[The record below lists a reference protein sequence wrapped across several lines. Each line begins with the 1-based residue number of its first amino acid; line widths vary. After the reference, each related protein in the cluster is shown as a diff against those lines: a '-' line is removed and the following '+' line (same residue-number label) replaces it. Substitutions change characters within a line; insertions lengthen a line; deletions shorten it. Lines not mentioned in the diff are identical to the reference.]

1 MRLKRLELFG
11 FKSFLDKTNVNFKPG
26 ITAIVGPNGCGKS
39 NLTDAV
45 LWAFGEQR
53 PKNLRGEKME
63 DVIFN
68 GTEHRKPLG
77 LAEVSITVDD
87 IRDPLPSPYSPYSEI
102 TFMRRLYRSGE
113 SEYFINQTPCRLK
126 DIRELLIDLKAGY
139 RAHTIIEQGRIED
152 LLMASPLQ
160 RRELVEEVA
169 GVAKFRLRKEEA
181 ERKLAATQQN
191 LVRIQDVLSEVK
203 RQINALDRQA
213 KQAKKYQAL
222 YEELKSLELY
232 IAEVEWQEWTTIEA
246 TLSRENQLLQEQL
259 AQKEAET
266 ASYGLKIS
274 TLRLSLA
281 EAEQAI
287 GADKDQMAEIT
298 GKMGRAEGKVERIH
312 AQKKE
317 WDETRGRT
325 EVELV
330 EMIRTESTLAEERN
344 AVEAEHREV
353 SHDLKEIEGRLH
365 QLQETSR
372 QMALD
377 LTQKNQAVEK
387 ERTAVFD
394 CQSCLTEARNNVT
407 HFEARK
413 TLLLGKRESDAVRK
427 NEIEQKKDT
436 IGMELTKLQG
446 EWADI
451 TNQWTREQEALNG
464 AVSHAGTTSAIL
476 KEKEEVFY
484 KIKEKLARLQA
495 TLASKEGFYLGLLS
509 PVLDKSAPVEGAS
522 VFVTDLMDV
531 PSTYEKAIEAVL
543 GEQLRGIVIDDLH
556 GLKKGIEHLKSL
568 KKGRGTLILRNAESR
583 ITNDELREKAV
594 PGFSGFSSD
603 GVIGPAASFVSCKEG
618 YEEVVYRLLDQV
630 FIVRDIDLLYR
641 LWDNGTFPKGV
652 LFVTLDGEL
661 FWSNGVVS
669 AGEASGEV
677 HLFEQK
683 REIATL
689 TEEIGRLQIEI
700 EQAAEG
706 IDSIRKEQQAT
717 QWTVEQI
724 RATVAKIEVRRQAL
738 QKEINT
744 LALLNEKMELTY
756 ETFLAEQ
763 DEEDRELAELTQR
776 REAEEAEIVN
786 LEQLK
791 RQKGEEFAQLLKDRD
806 ALQVDH
812 QELKE
817 KQVGLQLTATSLKG
831 KQQHLE
837 EKRDQIDRSS
847 FSLKTSRAEKN
858 TLLASLQ
865 EKWTAAEKE
874 EGEAVLEIQTLSAS
888 SEAIRETIRNKTE
901 AHADLLATFTS
912 LQSQEQE
919 ARADRDRIVSDRNEK
934 SVRRLEAQMAKG
946 KIQETIFTQ
955 YQINI
960 DAPPDTSPPGLGK
973 ESVVAER
980 TTPTEAV
987 HSLPPSG
994 PALKE
999 KRDQLRVSLQGIG
1012 PVHLGAIEEYQELT
1026 QRYEFLKEQ
1035 EKDLIT
1041 STDDLKAAIV
1051 KINQTTKGLFV
1062 DTFHLLNAKFGEMF
1076 ASFFGGGKG
1085 ELVLS
1090 DASNPMESG
1099 VEIVAAPPGK
1109 KPRTL
1114 NLLSGGEKA
1123 LTGLSLLFSTFL
1135 IGNGGENKSIP
1146 FCILDEVDAA
1156 LDEEN
1161 SRRFAAAIERLSDF
1175 SQFIV
1180 VTHNKRTMEKA
1191 SVLYGVTAESAGISR
1206 LVSVSLKEIA

>member
-87 IRDPLPSPYSPYSEI
+87 IRDPLPTPYSPYSEI

-152 LLMASPLQ
+152 LLMASPLE

-191 LVRIQDVLSEVK
+191 LVRLQDVLSEVK

-213 KQAKKYQAL
+213 KQARKYQTL
-222 YEELKSLELY
+222 YEELKSLEIY
-232 IAEVEWQEWTTIEA
+232 MAGVEWQEWTTIEA
-246 TLSRENQLLQEQL
+246 ALSREDQLLQEQL

-274 TLRLSLA
+274 TLQLSLA

-287 GADKDQMAEIT
+287 GKDKDQMAEIT

-317 WDETRGRT
+317 WDETKGRT

-330 EMIRTESTLAEERN
+330 EMTRTASALVEEQN
-344 AVEAEHREV
+344 TVETEHLQV
-353 SHDLKEIEGRLH
+353 SGDLTEIEGRLH
-365 QLQETSR
+365 HLQETSR

-387 ERTAVFD
+387 ERSAVFD

-413 TLLLGKRESDAVRK
+413 TLLLGKRETDSVKK
-427 NEIEQKKDT
+427 NEIEQKRDT
-436 IGMELTKLQG
+436 TGRELTKLQSG
-446 EWADI
+446 WTEI

-464 AVSHAGTTSAIL
+464 ALHHAGTTAATL
-476 KEKEEVFY
+476 KEKEESFY
-484 KIKEKLARLQA
+484 KVKEKLARTEA
-495 TLASKEGFYLGLLS
+495 ALASKEGFYLGLLS
-509 PVLDKSAPVEGAS
+509 PVIDKSHPVEGAAG
-522 VFVTDLMDV
+522 FVTDLMDV
-531 PSTYEKAIEAVL
+531 PSEYEKAIEAVL
-543 GEQLRGIVIDDLH
+543 GERLRGIVIDDLH
-556 GLKKGIEHLKSL
+556 GLKKGIEQLRSL
-568 KKGRGTLILRNAESR
+568 KKGRGTLILRTTPTPQGDKGEA
-583 ITNDELREKAV
+583 
-594 PGFSGFSSD
+594 PP
-603 GVIGPAASFVSCKEG
+603 GVIGPAASFISCKEG
-618 YEEVVYRLLDQV
+618 YEEVVARLLDQV
-630 FIVRDIDLLYR
+630 FIARDIDSVYS
-641 LWDNGTFPKGV
+641 LWENNVFPKGV
-652 LFVTLDGEL
+652 LFVTLGGEL

-677 HLFEQK
+677 HLFEKK
-683 REIATL
+683 REIAAL
-689 TEEIGRLQIEI
+689 SEETGRLQVETK
-700 EQAAEG
+700 QAAEA
-706 IDSIRKEQQAT
+706 IEDIRKEQQTT
-717 QWTVEQI
+717 QLTVEQT
-724 RATVAKIEVRRQAL
+724 RATVARIETQRQTL

-756 ETFLAEQ
+756 ETCLAEQ
-763 DEEDRELAELTQR
+763 DEEDQELAELTQK
-776 REAEEAEIVN
+776 REEEEAEIVA

-791 RQKGEEFAQLLKDRD
+791 GQKGEGFAQLLKDRD
-806 ALQVDH
+806 AFQVGH

-817 KQVGLQLTATSLKG
+817 KQVALQLTATSLKG
-831 KQQHLE
+831 KQQHLL
-837 EKRDQIDRSS
+837 EKRGQMNRSS
-847 FSLKTSRAEKN
+847 FSLKTGREDKGR
-858 TLLASLQ
+858 LLTSLQ
-865 EKWTAAEKE
+865 EKWKVAEQE
-874 EGEAVLEIQTLSAS
+874 EGEAVLEIQTLSS
-888 SEAIRETIRNKTE
+888 SSDVIRETIRGKTE
-901 AHADLLATFTS
+901 THADLLAGFAS
-912 LQSQEQE
+912 LQAQEQE
-919 ARADRDRIVSDRNEK
+919 ARGDRDRIVSARNEK
-934 SVRRLEAQMAKG
+934 SVRRLTAQMAKQ
-946 KIQETIFTQ
+946 KTQETIFTQ
-955 YQINI
+955 YQIHI
-960 DAPPDTSPPGLGK
+960 DTDTPPLGPAGDA
-973 ESVVAER
+973 VLAEE
-980 TTPTEAV
+980 TTPVEAV
-987 HSLPPSG
+987 HALPPS
-994 PALKE
+994 ALKE
-999 KRDQLRVSLQGIG
+999 KRDQLRVSLQGVG

-1035 EKDLIT
+1035 EKDLVV
-1041 STDDLKAAIV
+1041 STEDLNTAIV

-1062 DTFHLLNAKFGEMF
+1062 DTFHLLNGKFGEMF
-1076 ASFFGGGKG
+1076 VSFFGGGKG

-1090 DASNPMESG
+1090 DAANPMESG

-1135 IGNGGENKSIP
+1135 IGNGGENHSIP

-1161 SRRFAAAIERLSDF
+1161 SRRFAQAIERLSER

-1191 SVLYGVTAESAGISR
+1191 SVLYGVTAESAGVSR
-1206 LVSVSLKEIA
+1206 LVSVSLKEI